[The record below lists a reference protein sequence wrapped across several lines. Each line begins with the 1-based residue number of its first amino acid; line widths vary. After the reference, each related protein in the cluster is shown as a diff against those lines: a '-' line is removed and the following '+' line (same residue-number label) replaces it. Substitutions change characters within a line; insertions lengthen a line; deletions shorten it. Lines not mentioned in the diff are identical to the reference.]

1 MSERVALVTGAG
13 RGIGQAIVLA
23 LAERGWDVVIN
34 YRGNTEAAEATA
46 QRVAQSHSQAL
57 LVQADV
63 GREADRQ
70 RLVNETLR
78 QFGRLDLLVNNAGM
92 APRQRQDLLETSEAS
107 YDEVMAVNLKGPFFL
122 TQRVARVMIELLQ
135 VGQISCPK
143 IINIGSLSTYT
154 SSVNRGEYCL
164 SKAGLGMM
172 TMLFADR
179 LAEYGI
185 NVYEVR
191 PGVVETD
198 MTSAVKDKYERLI
211 REGLMPIR
219 RWGQPDDVAQAVL
232 AVAGGV
238 DEDAGHGALAD
249 SIGIFT
255 VDATSLPHTSQPG
268 RARRAKSSR

>member
-34 YRGNTEAAEATA
+34 YRGNIEAAEATA
-46 QRVAQSHSQAL
+46 QRVAQSHSRAL
-57 LVQADV
+57 LAQADV

-135 VGQISCPK
+135 AGQITCPK

-211 REGLMPIR
+211 HEGLMPIR
-219 RWGQPDDVAQAVL
+219 RWGQPDDVARAVI
-232 AVAGGV
+232 
-238 DEDAGHGALAD
+238 ALAEGYLLY
-249 SIGIFT
+249 STGEVIN
-255 VDATSLPHTSQPG
+255 VDGGFHL
-268 RARRAKSSR
+268 RRL